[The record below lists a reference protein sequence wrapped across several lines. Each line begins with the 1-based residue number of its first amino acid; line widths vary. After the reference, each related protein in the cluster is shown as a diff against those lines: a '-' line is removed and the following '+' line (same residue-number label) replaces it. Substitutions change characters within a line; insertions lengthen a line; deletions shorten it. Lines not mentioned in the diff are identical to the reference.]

1 MTRTVRASGLFV
13 VLILALALVLLVWN
27 GQSRVRDYRAHQT
40 DMAMRGARAA
50 ASEIALQIEEL
61 RRRVH
66 LFAEQ
71 EAELIGQLAAHP
83 EDQVRREQLAARLDR
98 HFSDRISFA
107 VVSAAGKT
115 LVDDV
120 DNLIGDLCVVDI
132 AQFAAG
138 DHPNRVYIHPQ
149 PGAYHFDLMAR
160 IDHPGRE
167 SQVFFVSFHPTVVA
181 RLLGSHAPERHEL
194 LLLRE
199 SVSGVIEVSAEGAR
213 DQIKREPQLAPGE
226 VARIA
231 AVVPVPGTDWLLAD
245 LPDAGLE
252 SRARQAIWRET
263 GLFVVALTLVALFML
278 RFLKLSERQRFAAE
292 DQLRRAQ
299 HELELRV
306 RDRTQ
311 RLTHANSELQRQI
324 RERRVAERNLREQE
338 GTLRA
343 ILDSAVDAIVVI
355 DDHAV
360 IRIFN
365 GAAERMF
372 GYSNEEA
379 VGQNVNLLMPSP
391 WREEHDGHLRRYLE
405 TGERRVIGIGRE
417 AQALHRD
424 GTTFPVHIAV
434 SEVDLGNRKLFAGVL
449 RNLGAGGG
457 AGPAAGNGPRR
468 RKDAENDR

>member
-115 LVDDV
+115 LVDDG
-120 DNLIGDLCVVDI
+120 DDLIGDLCVLDI

-213 DQIKREPQLAPGE
+213 DQIKRHER
-226 VARIA
+226 RI
-231 AVVPVPGTDWLLAD
+231 
-245 LPDAGLE
+245 
-252 SRARQAIWRET
+252 
-263 GLFVVALTLVALFML
+263 
-278 RFLKLSERQRFAAE
+278 
-292 DQLRRAQ
+292 
-299 HELELRV
+299 
-306 RDRTQ
+306 DRTAWVDPG
-311 RLTHANSELQRQI
+311 HFA
-324 RERRVAERNLREQE
+324 RRVGVIPGRGARSEPGRQERCGKQPARE
-338 GTLRA
+338 GSVRHRH
-343 ILDSAVDAIVVI
+343 S
-355 DDHAV
+355 
-360 IRIFN
+360 
-365 GAAERMF
+365 
-372 GYSNEEA
+372 
-379 VGQNVNLLMPSP
+379 SP
-391 WREEHDGHLRRYLE
+391 
-405 TGERRVIGIGRE
+405 
-417 AQALHRD
+417 
-424 GTTFPVHIAV
+424 P
-434 SEVDLGNRKLFAGVL
+434 
-449 RNLGAGGG
+449 
-457 AGPAAGNGPRR
+457 
-468 RKDAENDR
+468 

>member
-27 GQSRVRDYRAHQT
+27 GQSRVRDYRDHQT
-40 DMAMRGARAA
+40 DMATRGTRAA
-50 ASEIALQIEEL
+50 ASEVALQIEEL

-71 EAELIGQLAAHP
+71 EAELIRQLAAHP
-83 EDQVRREQLAARLDR
+83 EERVRYEQFTARLDR
-98 HFSDRISFA
+98 HFSDRLSFA
-107 VVSAAGKT
+107 VVSEAGKI
-115 LVDDV
+115 LVHDADH
-120 DNLIGDLCVVDI
+120 LIDDLCVLDI

-160 IDHPGRE
+160 LDQPGKE
-167 SQVFFVSFHPTVVA
+167 SQVFLVSFHPTVVA
-181 RLLGSHAPERHEL
+181 RLLGSHAPDRHQL

-199 SVSGVIEVSAEGAR
+199 SLSGVIEVTAEGAR
-213 DQIKREPQLAPGE
+213 DQLKREPQLTPE
-226 VARIA
+226 EIERVT

-245 LPDAGLE
+245 LPEAGLE
-252 SRARQAIWRET
+252 PQAREAIWRET

-278 RFLKLSERQRFAAE
+278 RFLKISERQRFAAE

-355 DDHAV
+355 DNHAL

-365 GAAERMF
+365 GAAEQMF
-372 GYSNEEA
+372 GYSSEEA

-391 WREEHDGHLRRYLE
+391 WREEHDAQVRRYLD
-405 TGERRVIGIGRE
+405 TGERRVIGVGRE
-417 AQALHRD
+417 VQALRKD
-424 GTTFPVHIAV
+424 GTTFSAHIAV
-434 SEVDLGNRKLFAGVL
+434 SEVDLGNRKLFAGIL
-449 RNLGAGGG
+449 RDLGTGSR
-457 AGPAAGNGPRR
+457 PAAGN
-468 RKDAENDR
+468 

>member
-27 GQSRVRDYRAHQT
+27 GQSRVRDYRNHQT
-40 DMAMRGARAA
+40 DMATRGARAA
-50 ASEIALQIEEL
+50 ASEVALQIEEL
-61 RRRVH
+61 RRRVL

-83 EDQVRREQLAARLDR
+83 EDRVRHEQLATRLDR
-98 HFSDRISFA
+98 HFSDRLSFA
-107 VVSAAGKT
+107 VVSATGKV
-115 LVDDV
+115 LVDAGN
-120 DNLIGDLCVVDI
+120 NLIDDLCVVDI
-132 AQFAAG
+132 TQFAAG
-138 DHPNRVYIHPQ
+138 DHPNRVYIHPH

-160 IDHPGRE
+160 LDHPGRE
-167 SQVFFVSFHPTVVA
+167 SQVFLVSFHPRVVA
-181 RLLGSHAPERHEL
+181 RLLGSHAPDHHL
-194 LLLRE
+194 LFLLRE
-199 SVSGVIEVSAEGAR
+199 SLSGVIEVTAEGAR
-213 DQIKREPQLAPGE
+213 DQLKREPQLSPEEIGR
-226 VARIA
+226 VA

-245 LPDAGLE
+245 LPDADVGP
-252 SRARQAIWRET
+252 RAREAIWRET

-355 DDHAV
+355 DHHAL

-372 GYSNEEA
+372 GYSSEEA

-391 WREEHDGHLRRYLE
+391 WREEHDAQVRHYLE
-405 TGERRVIGIGRE
+405 TGERRLIGLGRE
-417 AQALHRD
+417 VQGQRKD
-424 GTTFPVHIAV
+424 GTTFPAHIAV
-434 SEVDLGNRKLFAGVL
+434 SEVDLGNRKLFAGIL
-449 RNLGAGGG
+449 RDLGTSGS
-457 AGPAAGNGPRR
+457 PDSGN
-468 RKDAENDR
+468 